1 MAQVFTIA
9 ASDNIL
15 KNMFKLGGIIKKDN
29 RIIAE
34 AVATDGCETKSR
46 TKKVLDCLNEIC
58 MELNLQVPIWLD
70 CQIREFQRSSRTS
83 FGRDSFIEETD
94 FDFLEIQVLEE

>member
-1 MAQVFTIA
+1 M
-9 ASDNIL
+9 S
-15 KNMFKLGGIIKKDN
+15 GSIKRDN

-34 AVATDGCETKSR
+34 TVVTDETAGKTR

-70 CQIREFQRSSRTS
+70 SQIREFQRSSHTS